1 MTMRCS
7 ICSVELDD
15 TAVTFTAGNVVVFR
29 PCADCAKQ
37 AKQFAKAG
45 ALLGAKRLKATL
57 EERIPDFGRVMDAA
71 RKAVRVARVIAE
83 ED

>member
-1 MTMRCS
+1 MRCS
-7 ICSVELDD
+7 ICSAELDD
-15 TAVTFTAGNVVVFR
+15 SAVTFTAGSVVVFR

-37 AKQFAKAG
+37 AKEFAKMG

-57 EERIPDFGRVMDAA
+57 EERIPDFGRVMSAA
-71 RKAVRVARVIAE
+71 RKAVRVAQVISAE